1 MSPRRP
7 HTHSSLPFFKL
18 FHAGRRFRNGE
29 VFMQLEK
36 ERDEI
41 ELQARFLNKDRN
53 METFEQY
60 FFLLL
65 VTQDPLQ
72 YKRRRLP
79 RSSTFWLAKK
89 NPNPDLTRSRRKI
102 SPAFSNP
109 THPCWR
115 LRNFPYTRISSL
127 AGQQKRRGR
136 SRRQRSLKR
145 KINSHTWLLT
155 RR

>member
-18 FHAGRRFRNGE
+18 FHAGRRFRKGE
-29 VFMQLEK
+29 VFLQLEK
-36 ERDEI
+36 EREEI
-41 ELQARFLNKDRN
+41 ELQARGRIEL
-53 METFEQY
+53 ETLEQY
-60 FFLLL
+60 FFLFL

-72 YKRRRLP
+72 YKKRRLP

-89 NPNPDLTRSRRKI
+89 IPNPDLTRSRGKI